1 MGIIAAKAP
10 NGFGPASWVCLALA
24 LLTLGLGL
32 WQWDRSLEK
41 TALAARVA
49 ESQAASALP
58 FVPGQARDAFAE
70 TATQDLDRRVATL
83 VGRWRDDKTL
93 YLDNRSHDGAP
104 GVHVLTPLVLQDG
117 SLAWVNRGWAP
128 KAPGEADPRRSAFE
142 AGELHRPTS
151 GAGPVQLEAVAMAS
165 LMRRLELRSDAADL
179 RSGALWQNFEPVAA
193 QEWLGPNKTGAAT
206 RTWPVIFWQ
215 TSDTGDGLLRRIPTP
230 DREDIAKH
238 EGYALQW
245 WLMSLVALVFAWRLR
260 RSADASMS

>member
-1 MGIIAAKAP
+1 MGIKAAKAP
-10 NGFGPASWVCLALA
+10 RGIGPASWACLVLA
-24 LLTLGLGL
+24 LLTLSLGL

-41 TALAARVA
+41 TALASRVA
-49 ESQAASALP
+49 ESRSASAKP
-58 FVPGQARDAFAE
+58 FRAGQAQDNFAK
-70 TATQDLDRRVATL
+70 AAMQDLDRRVATL
-83 VGRWRDDKTL
+83 VGRWQDDKTI
-93 YLDNRSHDGAP
+93 YLDNRAHDGAP
-104 GVHVLTPLVLQDG
+104 GVHVLTPMVLMDG

-128 KAPGEADPRRSAFE
+128 KAPGATDPRRPAFE
-142 AGELHRPTS
+142 AGELHRPVAEPGS
-151 GAGPVQLEAVAMAS
+151 VQLEAVAMAS

-193 QEWLGPNKTGAAT
+193 QAWLESGKTGEPT

-215 TSDTGDGLLRRIPTP
+215 TSDTGDGLVRRIPTP

-260 RSADASMS
+260 RSADAATS